1 MRVTVP
7 TVLGRLAAPILLAV
21 VVGSILAAPRPALAM
36 QPPTEAQ
43 AAPAARGGEVN
54 LVLPD
59 LSQVEFR
66 GVNGRTLL
74 MAGLGVCALGLL
86 FGLVVFTQLKNL
98 PVHASMLEVSELI
111 YETCKTYLITQG
123 KFIMLLWV
131 FIGTIMVFYFGFLQ
145 HL

>member
-7 TVLGRLAAPILLAV
+7 TILGRLVAPILLAV
-21 VVGSILAAPRPALAM
+21 VVGSIFAAPRAALAM

-43 AAPAARGGEVN
+43 AAGAAGRGEEVN

-66 GVNGRTLL
+66 GINGRTLL

-98 PVHASMLEVSELI
+98 PVDASR
-111 YETCKTYLITQG
+111 
-123 KFIMLLWV
+123 
-131 FIGTIMVFYFGFLQ
+131 LQ
-145 HL
+145 L